1 VPGTWS
7 GARAAIWWV
16 ACAPPPCCDGRV
28 ADEALFR
35 GRSSA
40 ESDVIHAVWEE
51 IGGELVE
58 EFVVP
63 IIPGQLSRAR
73 HIDGVFAVDGPRR
86 WHPARTSLALRG
98 RDIAVCQAKAGQ
110 LDLGVLGQ
118 TLFAAELIQREH
130 APRSMR
136 LIAAAVQPNPS
147 IEHLLESYRPFG
159 RHIQHRTYP
168 HLKPGR
174 SSGATAPAVMRQAL
188 VSVLHSEAGGLG
200 IAAGSWRGRAD
211 FANVRAAASGEPL
224 RRTEPDAII
233 LPARQHGQA
242 PATTATEVAAGEP
255 VILAYTC
262 TDLYM
267 TAMGRAVFG
276 GQIARRLLGLA
287 DVTSVLRYDTDNAA
301 LRALIEQLPH
311 IVLPTY

>member
-1 VPGTWS
+1 
-7 GARAAIWWV
+7 
-16 ACAPPPCCDGRV
+16 
-28 ADEALFR
+28 
-35 GRSSA
+35 
-40 ESDVIHAVWEE
+40 
-51 IGGELVE
+51 
-58 EFVVP
+58 
-63 IIPGQLSRAR
+63 
-73 HIDGVFAVDGPRR
+73 
-86 WHPARTSLALRG
+86 
-98 RDIAVCQAKAGQ
+98 
-110 LDLGVLGQ
+110 
-118 TLFAAELIQREH
+118 
-130 APRSMR
+130 MR

-147 IEHLLESYRPFG
+147 IGHLLESYRPFG
-159 RHIQHRTYP
+159 RHIEHRTCL

-188 VSVLHSEAGGLG
+188 VSVLHSEVGGLL
-200 IAAGSWRGRAD
+200 IAAGSRRGPAD
-211 FANVRAAASGEPL
+211 FASVRAAASGEPL
-224 RRTEPDAII
+224 RHTEPDAII

-311 IVLPTY
+311 IVLPRIDSQQPHKPAVRSRRKETEQPDMREPSGEGRDLPVAHIGGYRMRRGGRPLPWRMKEPSARR